1 MKQPL
6 VAIEDNF
13 EGFYQPRRVMNING
27 AIRDFRV
34 LCQDNPKKDDLKLWH
49 IGEMDTETG
58 EINPIRPQLLEK
70 GASYDQ
76 NTLDDRRES

>member
-58 EINPIRPQLLEK
+58 EIFLNPMRPELLEK
-70 GASYDQ
+70 GANYV
-76 NTLDDRRES
+76 

>member
-58 EINPIRPQLLEK
+58 EISPIRPVLLEK
-70 GASYDQ
+70 GASYVQD
-76 NTLDDRRES
+76 TLDDRRES

>member
-1 MKQPL
+1 MKQPI

-13 EGFYQPRRVMNING
+13 EGFYQPRRVMNISG

-34 LCQDNPKKDDLKLWH
+34 LCIDNPKKDDLKLWH

-58 EINPIRPQLLEK
+58 EINPIRPVLLEK
-70 GASYDQ
+70 GASYVQD
-76 NTLDDRRES
+76 TLDDRRES